1 MGGIDP
7 VTGPGTIDSGAIMAS
22 ILPGR
27 RTAISLPSER
37 PKGAGQPCL
46 VIISGPE
53 MGRRI
58 DLSYEEV
65 SIGRSDQCTVCVNS
79 DLVSRRHAV
88 INRVLG
94 HFIVVDLKS
103 TNGTFINDQRIER
116 AELKDGDLLRT
127 GKTVLKYLE
136 NNLELEYMQHLL
148 SLAAVDSLT
157 GLHNK
162 RHFDE
167 VFGKEVAR
175 ADQTQV
181 PLSLIVLDI
190 DHFKKI
196 NDNFGHPAGDAVL
209 KHVASVVKGQIRP
222 ADTLCR
228 VGGEEFALVLPQTP
242 LNLATQA
249 AELVRAAVESSAC
262 DVAGTIIP
270 ATLSLGV
277 AQLAP
282 GEGPEALY
290 QRSDERLYAAK
301 HSGRNR
307 VC

>member
-1 MGGIDP
+1 
-7 VTGPGTIDSGAIMAS
+7 MAS
-22 ILPGR
+22 IIPGR

-58 DLSYEEV
+58 DLTHEEV
-65 SIGRSDQCTVCVNS
+65 SIGRSEQCTVFVNS
-79 DLVSRRHAV
+79 DLVSRRHAA
-88 INRVLG
+88 INRILR
-94 HFIVVDLKS
+94 HYIVVDLKS
-103 TNGTFINDQRIER
+103 TNGTFVNDQRVER

-127 GKTVLKYLE
+127 WKTVLKYLE
-136 NNLELEYMQHLL
+136 NNLELEYMQHIL
-148 SLAAVDSLT
+148 SLASIDSLT
-157 GLHNK
+157 NLHNK

-175 ADQTQV
+175 SDQAQQ

-196 NDNFGHPAGDAVL
+196 NDGFGHPAGDAVL
-209 KHVASVVKGQIRP
+209 KHVASTVKSQIRP
-222 ADTLCR
+222 GDTLCR

-242 LNLATQA
+242 LPLAVQA
-249 AELVRAAVESSAC
+249 AELIRAAVETSVC
-262 DVAGTIIP
+262 EVAGTPIP

-277 AQLAP
+277 AQLTPREAP
-282 GEGPEALY
+282 EGLY
-290 QRSDERLYAAK
+290 QRADEQLYAAK

>member
-1 MGGIDP
+1 M
-7 VTGPGTIDSGAIMAS
+7 TS
-22 ILPGR
+22 IIPGR

-46 VIISGPE
+46 VIISGAE

-58 DLSYEEV
+58 DLTHEEV

-88 INRVLG
+88 VNRVLG
-94 HFIVVDLKS
+94 HYIVVDLKS
-103 TNGTFINDQRIER
+103 TNGTFLNDQRIER

-136 NNLELEYMQHLL
+136 NNIELEYMQHIL
-148 SLAAVDSLT
+148 SLASVDSLT
-157 GLHNK
+157 GLYNK

-175 ADQTQV
+175 AEQTNT
-181 PLSLIVLDI
+181 PCSLIVLDI

-196 NDNFGHPAGDAVL
+196 NDAFGHPAGDAVL
-209 KHVASVVKGQIRP
+209 KHVAGVVKSQIRP
-222 ADTLCR
+222 MDTLCR

-242 LNLATQA
+242 HALAVQA
-249 AELVRAAVESSAC
+249 AELIRSAVESAVC
-262 DVAGTIIP
+262 EVAGTPIA

-277 AQLAP
+277 AQLTV
-282 GEGPEALY
+282 GEIPERLY
-290 QRSDERLYAAK
+290 QRADERLYAAK
-301 HSGRNR
+301 HGGRNR

>member
-1 MGGIDP
+1 
-7 VTGPGTIDSGAIMAS
+7 MAS

-46 VIISGPE
+46 VIISGGE

-58 DLSYEEV
+58 DLTHEEV

-88 INRVLG
+88 INRILG

-103 TNGTFINDQRIER
+103 TNGTFVNDQRIER
-116 AELKDGDLLRT
+116 AELKDGDLLRA

-136 NNLELEYMQHLL
+136 NNLELEYMQHIL

-157 GLHNK
+157 GLFNK

-175 ADQTQV
+175 ADQTQQ

-196 NDNFGHPAGDAVL
+196 NDNFGHPVGDAVL
-209 KHVASVVKGQIRP
+209 KHVATVVKGQIRQG
-222 ADTLCR
+222 DTLCR
-228 VGGEEFALVLPQTP
+228 VGGEEFALILPLTP
-242 LNLATQA
+242 LPLATQA
-249 AELVRAAVESSAC
+249 AELIRAAVEANAC
-262 DVAGTIIP
+262 DAAGRSIP

-282 GEGPEALY
+282 GEVPEGLY

>member
-1 MGGIDP
+1 
-7 VTGPGTIDSGAIMAS
+7 MAS

-46 VIISGPE
+46 VIISGAE

-58 DLSYEEV
+58 DLTHEEV
-65 SIGRSDQCTVCVNS
+65 SIGRSEQCTVCVNS

-88 INRVLG
+88 VNRVLG
-94 HFIVVDLKS
+94 HYIVVDLKS
-103 TNGTFINDQRIER
+103 TNGTFVNDERVER

-127 GKTVLKYLE
+127 GKTVLKYRE
-136 NNLELEYMQHLL
+136 NNLELEYMQHIM
-148 SLAAVDSLT
+148 SLASVDSLT
-157 GLHNK
+157 GLYNK

-175 ADQTQV
+175 AEQSHT
-181 PLSLIVLDI
+181 PCSLVVLDI

-196 NDNFGHPAGDAVL
+196 NDGFGHPAGDAVL
-209 KHVASVVKGQIRP
+209 KHVATVVKGQIRQG
-222 ADTLCR
+222 DTLCR

-242 LNLATQA
+242 YSLAAQA
-249 AELVRAAVESSAC
+249 AELIRSAVEGAVC
-262 DVAGTIIP
+262 KVAGTAIP

-277 AQLAP
+277 AEFAA
-282 GEGPEALY
+282 GEIPERLY
-290 QRSDERLYAAK
+290 QRADERLYAAK
-301 HSGRNR
+301 HGGRNR